1 MASVY
6 NIHSTLELPMDELED
21 LLNEVVLPTG
31 IEKIETERKNNMFF
45 IESSPDDS
53 VEVGRYVPTAKIK
66 ASIQEKR
73 VYIQSSGERTTTPHQ
88 VSPSVED
95 VQEEEQETELV
106 EYACFKGYDDT
117 VLHNQA
123 LKVQMFDI
131 LQQIALASERGELEG
146 IVCNDEGLT
155 PVKIVDGEEQNVTV
169 ELVDVQED
177 TSDEDSTTVDWQS
190 NDYI

>member
-1 MASVY
+1 
-6 NIHSTLELPMDELED
+6 MDELED